1 MKNVKNFSL
10 FLLLC
15 FLCLSCFFS
24 PAFAKQ
30 RSLFLY
36 NTHTQEKFQGTYTN
50 KDGSHNKKKLKEI
63 NRVLRDHRSNDVYP
77 IDPCLLDLLYDL
89 ISLLLKDGIL
99 KGDPTSIKIE
109 VISAYRSPK
118 SNHLL
123 QQKDKGVSK
132 NSLHMKGRAIDIYVP
147 GVPLKTLR
155 DKAKALKRG
164 GVGYYPKS
172 GFIHVDNGRIRC
184 WGP

>member
-15 FLCLSCFFS
+15 FFAVSCLFSCAS
-24 PAFAKQ
+24 AKH

-36 NTHTQEKFQGTYTN
+36 NTHTHEKFQGSYTN
-50 KDGSHNKKKLKEI
+50 KDGSYDKNKLTKI
-63 NRVLRDHRSNDVYP
+63 NHVLRDHRSNDIYP
-77 IDPCLLDLLYDL
+77 IDPCLLDLLHDL
-89 ISLLLKDGIL
+89 IASLH
-99 KGDPTSIKIE
+99 KGDPALIKVDI
-109 VISAYRSPK
+109 ISAYRSPK

-132 NSLHMKGRAIDIYVP
+132 NSLHMQGRALDIYVP
-147 GVPLKTLR
+147 GVSLKTLR

-164 GVGYYPKS
+164 GVGYYPRA
-172 GFIHVDNGRIRC
+172 GFIHIDNGRVRC